1 MEYEISNRLKKSIRK
16 EIESKGAHNK
26 KVIFGTIGKAI
37 FPDLKSS
44 ALLIGEKL
52 DLVSYDQSLK

>member
-1 MEYEISNRLKKSIRK
+1 MSNKLKKSIRK
-16 EIESKGAHNK
+16 EIESKGTNNK
-26 KVIFGTIGKAI
+26 KVIFGTIGKTI

-52 DLVSYDQSLK
+52 ELMSYD